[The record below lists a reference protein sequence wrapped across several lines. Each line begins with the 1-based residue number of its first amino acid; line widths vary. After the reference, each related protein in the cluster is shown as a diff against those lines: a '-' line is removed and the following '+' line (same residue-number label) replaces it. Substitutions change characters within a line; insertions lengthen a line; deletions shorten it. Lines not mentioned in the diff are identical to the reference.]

1 LEAKVSW
8 RSVVLGLLIAL
19 VTAPVLWSVSMGSA
33 NPFRHWSEARWD
45 SAGLAPDPATTSDAV
60 VQVYAARAWGWKG
73 IFAVHTWLIMKRE
86 GAARYDRYEVVGWGV
101 RHGRPA
107 VRRDMRAIDGY
118 WAGNLPHIVVDRRG
132 PEVEA
137 LIKRIEAA
145 IETYPYPDQYRSWPG
160 PNSNTFI
167 AHIARSVPELALE
180 LPPTAIG
187 KDYLANG
194 NLFGSTPSGTGYQMS
209 VLGLLGLSLGRDEG
223 LELNLLGLTLGIDP
237 LDVAIKLPAVGR
249 IGLF

>member
-45 SAGLAPDPATTSDAV
+45 SAGLAPDPATTPDAV

-86 GAARYDRYEVVGWGV
+86 GADRYDRYEVVGWGV

-137 LIKRIEAA
+137 LIGQIEAA
-145 IETYPYPDQYRSWPG
+145 IESYPYPDQYRSWPG
-160 PNSNTFI
+160 PNSNTFV
-167 AHIARSVPELALE
+167 AHIARSVPELAIE

-194 NLFGSTPSGTGYQMS
+194 NLFASTPSGTGYQMS

>member
-1 LEAKVSW
+1 VSW

-86 GAARYDRYEVVGWGV
+86 GAVRYDRYEVVGWGV

-137 LIKRIEAA
+137 LIERIETA
-145 IETYPYPDQYRSWPG
+145 IETYPYPNQYRSWPG

-194 NLFGSTPSGTGYQMS
+194 SVFASTPSGTGYQMS
-209 VLGLLGLSLGRDEG
+209 LLGLLGLSLGRDEG
-223 LELNLLGLTLGIDP
+223 LELNLLGMTLGIDP
-237 LDVAIKLPAVGR
+237 VDVAIKLPAVGR

>member
-1 LEAKVSW
+1 VSW

-137 LIKRIEAA
+137 LIERIEAA
-145 IETYPYPDQYRSWPG
+145 IETYPYPNQYRSWPG

-194 NLFGSTPSGTGYQMS
+194 NLFASTPSGTGYQMS
-209 VLGLLGLSLGRDEG
+209 LLGLLGLSLGRDEG
-223 LELNLLGLTLGIDP
+223 LELNLLGLTLGVDP